1 MGAIQS
7 LENNLNDVFGKK
19 APPLPE
25 GGKKALVE
33 WLPWINLVLGVL
45 TLLAALSL
53 WRWANTANAL
63 VDYANSLSAVYGG
76 EAIATERL
84 TTVIWLGLAMLV
96 IQGLLMLA
104 AFAPTKDRKKAG
116 WNLMFYAAL
125 LSLAYGIVTLFGDYS
140 YGGGI
145 VGSLV
150 GFAIGMYLLFQI
162 RDRYKA

>member
-7 LENNLNDVFGKK
+7 LENNLNGVFGKK

-33 WLPWINLVLGVL
+33 WLPWINLILGIL

-63 VDYANSLSAVYGG
+63 VDYANSFSAALGG
-76 EAIATERL
+76 ETVAAERL
-84 TTVIWLGLAMLV
+84 TMVVWVGLAVLV
-96 IQGLLMLA
+96 VQGLLMLA

-125 LSLAYGIVTLFGDYS
+125 LNLAYGIVTLFGDYS
-140 YGGGI
+140 YGGGF
-145 VGSLV
+145 VGTI
-150 GFAIGMYLLFQI
+150 IGSALGLYLLFQI